1 MFGLFRAGRM
11 LAAATLL
18 ASLFA
23 APALAADSGAI
34 DTFDNFSLPAS
45 ASAPV
50 QQSAAP
56 VVQPTSSQFA
66 PQASS
71 APAHVTPQVSGPGFQ
86 SQDVAVQQAVAIAA
100 VPPIITEPA
109 KPRSLSDLV
118 ISFVDYGD
126 QDEAEE
132 CLAKA
137 VYFEARSEPLEGQL
151 AVAEVVLNRA
161 DSGRYPPDVCSVVT
175 QPAQFSFIRGGKFP
189 RVNESD
195 AAWRR
200 ALAIADIAMKKLAKQ
215 VESNVLWYHATYVA
229 PSWGRR
235 LTRVATIG
243 THIFYN

>member
-1 MFGLFRAGRM
+1 MFGFFRAGRIV
-11 LAAATLL
+11 AAATLI

-23 APALAADSGAI
+23 APAMAGS
-34 DTFDNFSLPAS
+34 
-45 ASAPV
+45 V
-50 QQSAAP
+50 QGSAAP
-56 VVQPTSSQFA
+56 AIDLSSQFA
-66 PQASS
+66 PQGAAAAS
-71 APAHVTPQVSGPGFQ
+71 HFNPQVSRAP
-86 SQDVAVQQAVAIAA
+86 AETAEAIVVFPPEAA
-100 VPPIITEPA
+100 PAAEPQ

-161 DSGRYPPDVCSVVT
+161 SSGRYPPDVCSVVT
-175 QPAQFSFIRGGKFP
+175 QPAQFSFIRGGQFP
-189 RVNESD
+189 RVNEDD

-200 ALAIADIAMKKLAKQ
+200 ALAIADIAMNKLARQ
-215 VESNVLWYHATYVA
+215 VEANVLWYHATYVA

-235 LTRVATIG
+235 LTRVAKIG

>member
-1 MFGLFRAGRM
+1 MFGFFPAGRM
-11 LAAATLL
+11 LAAATLIT
-18 ASLFA
+18 SLFA
-23 APALAADSGAI
+23 APALAASAGAI
-34 DTFDNFSLPAS
+34 DSFPA
-45 ASAPV
+45 ATAV
-50 QQSAAP
+50 QQPA
-56 VVQPTSSQFA
+56 QEFA
-66 PQASS
+66 PQASV
-71 APAHVTPQVSGPGFQ
+71 APNHFTPQVSGTTFQ
-86 SQDVAVQQAVAIAA
+86 SQPGEAAAIPIEAPAVAQ
-100 VPPIITEPA
+100 PE

-118 ISFVDYGD
+118 LSFVDYGD

-175 QPAQFSFIRGGKFP
+175 QPAQFSFIRAGRFP
-189 RVNESD
+189 QVNEND

-215 VESNVLWYHATYVA
+215 VEANVLWYHATYVA

-235 LTRVATIG
+235 LTKVATIG